1 MHRGS
6 HEDTSGIRFHRL
18 GIDSTDNDPD
28 WRGILT
34 EQKKD
39 LRFRK
44 QELVS
49 NAILDAAIALFE
61 KKGFDQ
67 TEVAEIAKAAG
78 ISKRTFFRYFATK
91 DDLLGRSVMDY
102 GAVLLAAIRAAPPE
116 CTDMEVIHQTL
127 LAGVQYNKQPESRA
141 RQLIA
146 ISTSHPTARQAY
158 LSRKHLVEDA
168 IAEAFASR
176 ARRASRNDLRVRL
189 LAGIT
194 LVLMNATIGAWFLGE
209 EKTLEAAAKHAEAEL
224 EKITTLN
231 TAPVSLKKNRG
242 KEDKLS

>member
-1 MHRGS
+1 M
-6 HEDTSGIRFHRL
+6 
-18 GIDSTDNDPD
+18 TD
-28 WRGILT
+28 
-34 EQKKD
+34 QKRD
-39 LRFRK
+39 LRSRK

-67 TEVAEIAKAAG
+67 TDVAEIAEAAG
-78 ISKRTFFRYFATK
+78 ISKRSFFRYFATK
-91 DDLLGRSVMDY
+91 DDLLARSVTEY
-102 GAVLLAAIRAAPPE
+102 GAVLVAAIRNAPRE
-116 CTDMEVIHQTL
+116 CTDLEVIHLTL
-127 LAGVQYNKQPESRA
+127 QAGVHHNQQPEARA

-176 ARRASRNDLRVRL
+176 ARSSSPNDLRVRL

-194 LVLMNATIGAWFLGE
+194 LALMNATIGAWFLGE
-209 EKTLEAAAKHAEAEL
+209 EKTLEIAAKHAQAEL
-224 EKITTLN
+224 QKITLN
-231 TAPVSLKKNRG
+231 TARVNSKKKVTG
-242 KEDKLS
+242 KEVEQH

>member
-1 MHRGS
+1 
-6 HEDTSGIRFHRL
+6 
-18 GIDSTDNDPD
+18 
-28 WRGILT
+28 
-34 EQKKD
+34 
-39 LRFRK
+39 
-44 QELVS
+44 
-49 NAILDAAIALFE
+49 
-61 KKGFDQ
+61 
-67 TEVAEIAKAAG
+67 
-78 ISKRTFFRYFATK
+78 
-91 DDLLGRSVMDY
+91 
-102 GAVLLAAIRAAPPE
+102 
-116 CTDMEVIHQTL
+116 
-127 LAGVQYNKQPESRA
+127 
-141 RQLIA
+141 
-146 ISTSHPTARQAY
+146 
-158 LSRKHLVEDA
+158 VEDA